1 MPSQAHAVTTAGFAA
16 AVTIVA
22 PAVAARHGAPLAFA
36 APLAAAVAA
45 AAFAAPIAA
54 TVAAACR
61 AATARRRRLCC
72 RPSDP
77 EAQGS
82 CSSAKRC

>member
-54 TVAAACR
+54 AIAAACR
-61 AATARRRRLCC
+61 AACG
-72 RPSDP
+72 PSDP
-77 EAQGS
+77 EGQGS
-82 CSSAKRC
+82 CSSANRS